1 MTTTK
6 EENVIVGIPEH
17 SCVEGELA
25 VTPKQKFIILEETP
39 DEIVG
44 ELFTKA
50 NEETI
55 KLFKEK
61 KVQGVNILIQNGT
74 TAGQTKAQLQLR
86 LIPRRENDGIPLTWN
101 PRQSTEE
108 HLAESQKRIT
118 KALKEISEKEREK
131 VPEPAPKQQISQEKK
146 PSGNQATKIQE
157 EEKQKEIIDYR
168 VKQMR
173 KTP

>member
-1 MTTTK
+1 MNITK
-6 EENVIVGIPEH
+6 EENVIVGSPENP
-17 SCVEGELA
+17 CARGEIA
-25 VTPKQKFIILEETP
+25 ITPKQKFTIIEETP

-55 KLFKEK
+55 KFFREK

-74 TAGQTKAQLQLR
+74 TAGQTKAQIQLR
-86 LIPRRENDGIPLTWN
+86 LIPRQENDGIPLTWN

-118 KALKEISEKEREK
+118 KALKEISEKEQEK
-131 VPEPAPKQQISQEKK
+131 AESPPKQQMAQERK
-146 PSGNQATKIQE
+146 PAENQATKIHE
-157 EEKQKEIIDYR
+157 EEKQKEAIDYKIR
-168 VKQMR
+168 QLR
-173 KTP
+173 KIP